1 MGPSFFKIRNSN
13 PPGTSSEMGNG
24 PRSWNNAKRRL
35 KRPDT
40 AEMKASMAQEV
51 GKAFTKRRTTEAEV
65 APRPKV
71 QMKRKLQSNE
81 KRVRSLNKLL
91 RQIEELQARV
101 ANGEELD
108 EQQSEKLDR
117 LDEVMEELE
126 GLLGV
131 Q

>member
-1 MGPSFFKIRNSN
+1 
-13 PPGTSSEMGNG
+13 
-24 PRSWNNAKRRL
+24 
-35 KRPDT
+35 
-40 AEMKASMAQEV
+40 MAQEV